1 MRVHEIVTKV
11 DIAATPARVWQ
22 ALIDF
27 PAYRRWNPV
36 VRKISGPLV
45 PGGVLSVL
53 FRPRGS
59 MPVWFRAM
67 LTVVQPEV
75 EFRWTGKMIATAL
88 FCGDH
93 YFALRPLAP
102 GRTELTQGEVFKG
115 ALAPVMYRLLA
126 DYNRSGFVQM
136 NAALKEYVEGESVT
150 AGGTLVQAP
159 SAEGSAPLASRSALR

>member
-1 MRVHEIVTKV
+1 MTVHEIVTKV
-11 DIAATPARVWQ
+11 EIAATPARVWQ
-22 ALIDF
+22 ALSDF

-36 VRKISGPLV
+36 IRKISGPLV

-59 MPVWFRAM
+59 LPVWFRAM
-67 LTVVQPEV
+67 LTVVQPAS

-88 FCGDH
+88 FSGDH
-93 YFALRPLAP
+93 YFMLRPLAP

-126 DYNRSGFVQM
+126 GYNRSGFVEM
-136 NAALKEYVEGESVT
+136 NAALKAYVEGEAVPASGT
-150 AGGTLVQAP
+150 AVAPP
-159 SAEGSAPLASRSALR
+159 SAEDRRR